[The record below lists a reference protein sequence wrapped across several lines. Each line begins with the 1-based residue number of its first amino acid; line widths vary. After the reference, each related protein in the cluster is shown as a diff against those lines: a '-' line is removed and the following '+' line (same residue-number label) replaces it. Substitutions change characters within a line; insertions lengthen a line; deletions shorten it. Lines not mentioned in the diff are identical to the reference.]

1 MAPAC
6 AGAYQRRARPLCGAE
21 DDADD
26 RRRLRE
32 QLLALRCH
40 SVTGSAWQR

>member
-6 AGAYQRRARPLCGAE
+6 AGAYQQRARPLCGAE
-21 DDADD
+21 DDAVD
-26 RRRLRE
+26 RWRLRE
-32 QLLALRCH
+32 RLLALRSH